1 MAWYTPLPP
10 SLLIHM
16 EEEENCYPK
25 VVLWL
30 LHASSG
36 VAVLIHIKLTRNF
49 FLKKPTMKQK
59 KPSPPKL
66 KSRRGVLLETFTK
79 FSHMGAQRTSA
90 VVCGDPF
97 ISC

>member
-36 VAVLIHIKLTRNF
+36 VAVLIHIKLTSNF
-49 FLKKPTMKQK
+49 FL
-59 KPSPPKL
+59 
-66 KSRRGVLLETFTK
+66 
-79 FSHMGAQRTSA
+79 
-90 VVCGDPF
+90 
-97 ISC
+97 